1 MFGICENYD
10 GVTRLSIAALC
21 RELLEEY
28 INRNPNNTNPPGEE
42 YFREKIKSS
51 DRSGLINKLND
62 NLGFDIEAMMEQS
75 DQDKFDALKLL
86 KLLYYIEKD
95 GLSKKSAFGNK
106 IESRLCITDIL
117 AKPRLENIHTDYSL
131 KSEFGDVVK
140 SMLSAVGQ
148 NIDDVGQRWGVV
160 ENINRSWKYATDV
173 LFAYVF
179 SDCAVNFPNS
189 NLVQLERIK
198 RYLSEKIIMKCEN
211 VKPRSFV
218 SNEGVMKSFYNLLL
232 CHEKLCNDIDR
243 INITDR
249 LSVPDMPNKEFIST
263 FKKSE
268 GVKENWEI
276 IDVMTEYLKNH
287 KENVQAEYVLK
298 LITYLKLPTQ
308 EDIKDCLFALKYVR
322 TIARWIEQDKNA
334 DFSDGISL
342 DMFVI
347 IMQELISVKREK
359 ETFNNDY
366 FGNRYTKKPLLS
378 AVKKPAEAD
387 AVARLAWIK
396 KIENRTAINFGCYD
410 LMVLAREIEK
420 IVYKIKTIIF
430 SYHSLADMK
439 VANECVC
446 HFVVRSMV
454 SSDAVFSVRKN
465 FEHYI
470 VEGLQKK
477 GKTVRFVFPPTA
489 INCNDMFREF
499 LLDNSAIG
507 DAVAN
512 EVIKQVDEVMNN
524 EQIILQSKTVI
535 FESKYTTNY
544 SSDYMFVFLINA
556 KKRVILF
563 EDFVSVASDEEHE
576 RMRELGFDKFA
587 VDELSN
593 Y

>member
-1 MFGICENYD
+1 MFGIYENYD

-28 INRNPNNTNPPGEE
+28 IIKNPDDANPPGEE

-62 NLGFDIEAMMEQS
+62 NLGFNIETMMEQS
-75 DQDKFDALKLL
+75 HQDKFDGLKLL

-95 GLSKKSAFGNK
+95 GIPKKDTFGSKVASK
-106 IESRLCITDIL
+106 LCITDIL
-117 AKPRLENIHTDYSL
+117 AKPRLENIHTDYSP
-131 KSEFGDVVK
+131 KSEFGDVVE
-140 SMLSAVGQ
+140 SMLSLVGQ
-148 NIDDVGQRWGVV
+148 NIDDAGQRWEVI
-160 ENINRSWKYATDV
+160 ESINQSWKYATDF

-179 SDCAVNFPNS
+179 SDYAVKSPES

-198 RYLSEKIIMKCEN
+198 RYLSEKIITKCQN

-232 CHEKLCNDIDR
+232 CHEKLCNDIDK
-243 INITDR
+243 INIIDR
-249 LSVPDMPNKEFIST
+249 LSVLDIPNKEFISA
-263 FKKSE
+263 FKEAEK
-268 GVKENWEI
+268 VKADWKITNVIAEH
-276 IDVMTEYLKNH
+276 LKDH
-287 KENVQAEYVLK
+287 KEDFQAEYVLK
-298 LITYLKLPTQ
+298 LVTHLKPLTQ
-308 EDIKDCLFALKYVR
+308 EDIEDCIFSLKYVR
-322 TIARWIEQDKNA
+322 TIATWIEQDKNV
-334 DFSDGISL
+334 DFSDGISV
-342 DMFVI
+342 DMLVI

-359 ETFNNDY
+359 ETFSNDY

-396 KIENRTAINFGCYD
+396 KIENRTAINFGCHE
-410 LMVLAREIEK
+410 LMALSREIEK
-420 IVYKIKTIIF
+420 LIYKVKTIIF
-430 SYHSLADMK
+430 SYHSLVDMK

-454 SSDAVFSVRKN
+454 SADVVFYVREN
-465 FEHYI
+465 FERYI

-477 GKTVRFVFPPTA
+477 GKNVRFVFPPTA

-499 LLDNSAIG
+499 VLDHSAIG
-507 DAVAN
+507 DEVAN
-512 EVIKQVDEVMNN
+512 EVIRQVDEVLNN
-524 EQIILQSKTVI
+524 EQIISQSGAIK

-544 SSDYMFVFLINA
+544 SSDYMFIFRINA
-556 KKRVILF
+556 KERVIIF
-563 EDFVSVASDEEHE
+563 EEFVSVTSDEEHE

-587 VDELSN
+587 VDKLN
-593 Y
+593 IY